1 MRLLVCKTWF
11 YLIKFSSTMSLLG
24 ECVYDDETCV
34 CVGCVVSVEGS
45 MLEARV
51 FQLESRKISSKFCN
65 FVSLANPHSWQ
76 FIQTWVYLLSASVNV
91 LNFSARRNK
100 FAPPQAQHNKFVIP
114 NSHSNNSEKFTLPCL
129 IQAL

>member
-1 MRLLVCKTWF
+1 MMTR
-11 YLIKFSSTMSLLG
+11 
-24 ECVYDDETCV
+24 CV

-100 FAPPQAQHNKFVIP
+100 FAPPKHNITNLSSPTVIRTIVRNLLFP
-114 NSHSNNSEKFTLPCL
+114 AEYRHLFIRFFLKIPSTRNPYFFTE
-129 IQAL
+129 IQYSKPL